1 MKTLLTLLFT
11 GLLCFAQA
19 QIHVDSARIV
29 QLNDTLYGVALYGA
43 LMTCPAVIIDSS
55 KQIANDTI
63 NLSIC
68 YLQGDALNNFCKGYD
83 TILLGTLVNANKTII
98 LALACTDTTVSS
110 CSSPQRKDTIVLQYM
125 PTGIINVKSNYSL
138 QLFPNPVVDILNG
151 NISEYTGTTGLQ
163 VTSTTGQLFLQ
174 NITTQPNFTIDV
186 SNLPPGVYF
195 LQLTA
200 HNSRV
205 AKKFLKR

>member
-1 MKTLLTLLFT
+1 MKILLTLLFT

-29 QLNDTLYGVALYGA
+29 QLDDTLYGVALYGA

-83 TILLGTLVNANKTII
+83 TILLGALVNTNKTII
-98 LALACTDTTVSS
+98 LALACTDTTVTS
-110 CSSPQRKDTIVLQYM
+110 CSSPQRKDTIVLQYI

-138 QLFPNPVVDILNG
+138 QLFPNPVSDILNG

>member
-1 MKTLLTLLFT
+1 
-11 GLLCFAQA
+11 
-19 QIHVDSARIV
+19 
-29 QLNDTLYGVALYGA
+29 
-43 LMTCPAVIIDSS
+43 
-55 KQIANDTI
+55 
-63 NLSIC
+63 
-68 YLQGDALNNFCKGYD
+68 
-83 TILLGTLVNANKTII
+83 
-98 LALACTDTTVSS
+98 
-110 CSSPQRKDTIVLQYM
+110 VLQYI
-125 PTGIINVKSNYSL
+125 PTGIINVNSDYSL
-138 QLFPNPVVDILNG
+138 QLFPNPVSDILNG